1 MLAVDTNIVIRFL
14 TRDDPV
20 QSPKARHLITSGETF
35 IADTVLL
42 ETEWV
47 LRSLYG
53 YSPTRIVHALRD
65 LLGVDGVTLDNPA
78 RVAAALDFAEAGFDF
93 ADALHLA
100 HAAHCDAFV
109 TFDKSLV
116 RAARGVSPLPVRAP

>member
-1 MLAVDTNIVIRFL
+1 MLALDTNIVVRFL
-14 TRDDPV
+14 TRDDAV
-20 QSPKARHLITSGETF
+20 QSPKAYRLITSGPTF
-35 IADTVLL
+35 VADTVLL

-53 YSPTRIVHALRD
+53 FGPARIAYALRD
-65 LLGVDGVTLDNPA
+65 LVSIDGVTVERPD
-78 RVAAALDFAEAGFDF
+78 RIAAALDYADAGLDF

-100 HAAHCDAFV
+100 RAAHCEAFV

-116 RAARGVSPLPVRAP
+116 RAARGSGAIPVRAP